1 LFYWLFGDLSS
12 VGSQSRCTAAIR
24 FNALSRSFLCKSP
37 CSRAFARI
45 GVQTGGGNVH
55 KRVPPPVLLMI
66 LQILSLPAVILAANG
81 MLEWKY

>member
-1 LFYWLFGDLSS
+1 LFYWHFDTFRP
-12 VGSQSRCTAAIR
+12 VGPQCRCAAASWW
-24 FNALSRSFLCKSP
+24 NAHSRSFPRKSL